1 MLPSVAHHPCP
12 PTSTAVFCQ
21 LAARAKKAPSGP
33 AAVSAAEAAFAVFDP
48 EGTGS
53 VSVATFRDMFSTLS
67 EVRITDTGYL
77 DALVAYADPD
87 MSGFVRYETLCEK
100 LDQDARAAATHKAAK
115 K

>member
-1 MLPSVAHHPCP
+1 M
-12 PTSTAVFCQ
+12 
-21 LAARAKKAPSGP
+21 
-33 AAVSAAEAAFAVFDP
+33 SAAEAAFAVFDP

-77 DALVAYADPD
+77 DALVAYGYPD